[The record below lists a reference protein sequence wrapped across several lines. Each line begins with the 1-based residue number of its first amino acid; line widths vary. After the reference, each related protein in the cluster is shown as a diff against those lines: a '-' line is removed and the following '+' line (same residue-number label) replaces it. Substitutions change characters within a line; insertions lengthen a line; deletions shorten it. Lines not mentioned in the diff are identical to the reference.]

1 MMEEYEIM
9 RKQNYIYSV
18 LFIAAL
24 AFMPCFLL
32 APAVAQARNISET
45 ARASRYSVTLKVL
58 PPESFNGPKAAMV
71 RDGGAEPNKLKG
83 PEHPNH
89 HMVAFV
95 KEDGKPV
102 EHTTVDISYR
112 DLSSRMSEW
121 RALPMV
127 RMHVAGHGLA
137 TTHYGNNVRL
147 ARGRYEVRVTVDG
160 SGPAIFRFKLKA

>member
-1 MMEEYEIM
+1 MEEYEIM
-9 RKQNYIYSV
+9 RKQNHIYSV
-18 LFIAAL
+18 LFAAAL
-24 AFMPCFLL
+24 AFVPGLL
-32 APAVAQARNISET
+32 LVPAAAQARNISET
-45 ARASRYSVTLKVL
+45 ARTGQYSVTLKVL
-58 PPESFNGPKAAMV
+58 PPESFTGSKAEMV
-71 RDGGAEPNKLKG
+71 RDSGAEPNKLKG

-95 KEDGKPV
+95 KENGKPV
-102 EHTTVDISYR
+102 EHATVAISYR

-121 RALPMV
+121 KVLPMV

-160 SGPAIFRFKLKA
+160 SGPATFRFTLKA